1 MNIRDKLNEIIR
13 LNWTEADFGFSKKKA
28 DYKRQLAHIYHL
40 DSFNKLKYKGEEVT
54 ISASEIMY
62 TTDVNG
68 KEEKFVSAKIS
79 KRKRKRKRKM
89 KIQLK

>member
-68 KEEKFVSAKIS
+68 KEEKFVSAKIKQKKKNNNVLHPKS
-79 KRKRKRKRKM
+79 
-89 KIQLK
+89 